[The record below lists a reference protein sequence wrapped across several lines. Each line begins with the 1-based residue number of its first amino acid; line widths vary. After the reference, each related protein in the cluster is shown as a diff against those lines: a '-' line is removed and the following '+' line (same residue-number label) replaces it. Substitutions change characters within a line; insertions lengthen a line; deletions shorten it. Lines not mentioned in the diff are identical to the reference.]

1 MATGNYWTCLKPAS
15 HLQSALVEL
24 QVQWRSACLRNYTAC
39 LPVSCLSAGM
49 GTMFI
54 ERPSKAYKSEHR
66 VTGRVDRKDFLFI
79 GFEQKYW

>member
-1 MATGNYWTCLKPAS
+1 MLEARFTFAISLGRVAAS
-15 HLQSALVEL
+15 SMEKCVFAQLHSM
-24 QVQWRSACLRNYTAC
+24 